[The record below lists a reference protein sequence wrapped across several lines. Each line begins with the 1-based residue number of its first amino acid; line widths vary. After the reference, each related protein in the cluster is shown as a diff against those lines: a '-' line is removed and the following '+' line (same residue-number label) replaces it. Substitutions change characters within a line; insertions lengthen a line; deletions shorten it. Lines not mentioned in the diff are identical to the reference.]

1 MSEFSRIGLR
11 GMRFHSFHGYYT
23 EEQSVGNDYE
33 IDVIAEAII
42 DQEGLEDALENTLN
56 YEQIYHICR
65 DEMNTPV
72 RLIETVAYQILE
84 RLKEELSSNAR
95 YTVVIR
101 KLHPLLG
108 GIVDHAM
115 IEIKG

>member
-1 MSEFSRIGLR
+1 MAEVSRIGLQ

-33 IDVIAEAII
+33 IDVIAETII
-42 DQEGLEDALENTLN
+42 DEHDLDDTLENTLN
-56 YEQIYHICR
+56 YESIYSVCQE
-65 DEMNTPV
+65 EMKTPV
-72 RLIETVAYQILE
+72 RLIETVAYQILD
-84 RLKEELSSNAR
+84 RLKNELSSNAR
-95 YTVVIR
+95 YTIVIR

-115 IEIKG
+115 IEITG

>member
-1 MSEFSRIGLR
+1 MSGLSRIGLK
-11 GMRFHSFHGYYT
+11 GMRFHSFHGYYA

-65 DEMNTPV
+65 EEMNAPV

-84 RLKEELSSNAR
+84 RLKDELSSNAR
-95 YTVVIR
+95 YIVVIR